1 MAESVGNRWR
11 FVAAALVMQLCLG
24 VLYSWSVFRGPLEV
38 LHEWTREQSIAPFR
52 YSLLFFTIAMV
63 IAGFWQDKKGPRLV
77 GSVGGLLLGAGCLL
91 SAWIGDTPVG
101 LIVAYG
107 VLGGMGVGFAY
118 VTPIATCVKWFPD
131 KRGLIVGLAVMGFGA
146 GSLIFAPLLESLIGF
161 DASQFAET
169 IPSTFMIMA
178 AVFFVF
184 VIGAAQVFRVP
195 PAGWKPEGWDPPS
208 VAGGAAA
215 KQDYTPG
222 EMLKTW
228 QFYVLWVLYVLGASV
243 GLVAIGQ
250 ASPIIREMAAEGA
263 VLTAGTALGV
273 MSAFNGLGRLGWGG
287 LSDKLGRNMTTL
299 AMYVVYIVACLFLL
313 RTASGF
319 WPVLIGLCMVGFAFG
334 GYLALLPSFTADY
347 FGSKNIGAN
356 YGLMF
361 TAYGLSGYFVPGYF
375 AGVMEEA
382 RAAGDLAGG
391 YNQVY
396 LTLAVFAVIGAV
408 LALIVRKPSHAS

>member
-1 MAESVGNRWR
+1 
-11 FVAAALVMQLCLG
+11 
-24 VLYSWSVFRGPLEV
+24 
-38 LHEWTREQSIAPFR
+38 
-52 YSLLFFTIAMV
+52 
-63 IAGFWQDKKGPRLV
+63 
-77 GSVGGLLLGAGCLL
+77 
-91 SAWIGDTPVG
+91 
-101 LIVAYG
+101 
-107 VLGGMGVGFAY
+107 
-118 VTPIATCVKWFPD
+118 
-131 KRGLIVGLAVMGFGA
+131 
-146 GSLIFAPLLESLIGF
+146 
-161 DASQFAET
+161 
-169 IPSTFMIMA
+169 MIMA
-178 AVFFVF
+178 VVFFVF

-195 PAGWKPEGWDPPS
+195 PAGWKPEGWTPPS

-287 LSDKLGRNMTTL
+287 LSDKLGRNVTTL
-299 AMYVVYIVACLFLL
+299 AMYIVYIVACLFLL

-361 TAYGLSGYFVPGYF
+361 TAYGSSGYFVPQTY
-375 AGVMEEA
+375 
-382 RAAGDLAGG
+382 
-391 YNQVY
+391 
-396 LTLAVFAVIGAV
+396 
-408 LALIVRKPSHAS
+408 